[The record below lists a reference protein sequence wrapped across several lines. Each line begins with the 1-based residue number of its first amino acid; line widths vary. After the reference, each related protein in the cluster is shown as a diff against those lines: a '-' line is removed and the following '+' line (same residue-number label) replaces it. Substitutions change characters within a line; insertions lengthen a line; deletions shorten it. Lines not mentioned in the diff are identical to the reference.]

1 MFINQKQNKMKTNL
15 ENVYKLHFE
24 LNLDNFFNVEITEN
38 MIRLLGWYDANLEKL
53 LFDKGYQLK
62 WSDEMNNYRFETENL
77 TIVLSNK
84 PIL

>member
-1 MFINQKQNKMKTNL
+1 MKTNL
-15 ENVYKLHFE
+15 DNAWRLHFE

-62 WSDEMNNYRFETENL
+62 WSDEMNNYRFETESL

-84 PIL
+84 PNL

>member
-1 MFINQKQNKMKTNL
+1 MKTNL
-15 ENVYKLHFE
+15 DNVYKLHFE

-62 WSDEMNNYRFETENL
+62 WSDEMNNYRFENNSVL
-77 TIVLSNK
+77 IVLSNK
-84 PIL
+84 PVHDTY

>member
-1 MFINQKQNKMKTNL
+1 MKTNL
-15 ENVYKLHFE
+15 DNVYKLHFE

-38 MIRLLGWYDANLEKL
+38 MIRLLGWYDLNLEKL

-62 WSDEMNNYRFETENL
+62 WSDEMNNYRFESEKI

-84 PIL
+84 PNL

>member
-1 MFINQKQNKMKTNL
+1 MKTNL

-38 MIRLLGWYDANLEKL
+38 MIRLIGWYDLNLEKL

-62 WSDEMNNYRFETENL
+62 WSDEMNNYRFESEKI
-77 TIVLSNK
+77 TIVLANK
-84 PIL
+84 PVHD